1 MRRYNLALGDREFVI
16 DVQELT
22 ADRFPGRRG
31 GTSYEVTLTG
41 DENLPGA
48 TITPGFQPAAG
59 ALAAAP
65 SAAPPAAHPAA
76 ATMRAAPRAAPRPAA
91 TR

>member
-31 GTSYEVTLTG
+31 RHELRSH
-41 DENLPGA
+41 
-48 TITPGFQPAAG
+48 
-59 ALAAAP
+59 
-65 SAAPPAAHPAA
+65 AHG
-76 ATMRAAPRAAPRPAA
+76 
-91 TR
+91 